1 MEMPRHARFVLPRV
15 PLHIVHRGNNR
26 QKCFWEDVDRRVYLR
41 LLETHAAMTSCDVHS
56 FVFMPNH
63 VHILITPEDA
73 DSPARMM
80 KGLAQNYSQY
90 ANRRHRR
97 TGSLWEGRF
106 WSGMVGDGDYVMRC
120 QRYIELNPVRA
131 GLVTAPGSYDWSSFR
146 SNVGLAKELE
156 FLTPHPLFLRL
167 SSNEQER
174 RIHYM
179 EFVAMGSPD
188 GELEEIRAAVKGGFP
203 WGDSAFLQRVE
214 DEFGSR
220 AVRGRS
226 REQDRSAL
234 LEFH

>member
-1 MEMPRHARFVLPRV
+1 MPRHARFVLPRV

-41 LLETHAAMTSCDVHS
+41 LLETHAVMASCQVHS
-56 FVFMPNH
+56 FVLMPNH
-63 VHILITPEDA
+63 VHILVTPPEA

-97 TGSLWEGRF
+97 TGCLWEGRF

-131 GLVTAPGSYDWSSFR
+131 MLVAAPGDYGWSSFAA
-146 SNVGLAKELE
+146 NVGVDDRMG
-156 FLTPHPLFLRL
+156 FLTPHALFRGLGA
-167 SSNEQER
+167 SEEER
-174 RIHYM
+174 RSQYRA
-179 EFVAMGSPD
+179 FVSLGSPD
-188 GELEEIRAAVKGGFP
+188 AELEEIRSAIRGGFA
-203 WGDSAFLQRVE
+203 WGDAAFLERVR
-214 DEFGSR
+214 DELGPG

-226 REQDRSAL
+226 SEQDRSAL